1 MTQQLTTTT
10 TPTVGVLARWRTRWL
25 GERDSVETQLADIA
39 RQGARMAH
47 VAHVCASALLILFSA
62 ASFVALGG
70 DTFAEIQARWS
81 ASREL
86 NVAAAISLSVI
97 TLMVLAF
104 DVGMLYAASMLR
116 LLATRRAG
124 LGEQWLHVLVMVS
137 VAAIEAATYCYM
149 AWRYEHPATALAW
162 ALIAVRAAAA
172 PLLAVYLSMAR
183 PLPVTA
189 RDILAQAELASG
201 AGVIRDVVR
210 EAQDQGAPLAHK
222 IALYGASAVMRP
234 DDRERLH
241 AMLGVVQVQTPAAG
255 VIITPED
262 PPRPPEPP
270 AGRRPRALKQGSR
283 KSAGRVL
290 ELAPPERRLRALLEA
305 EPSLSVRALAKRAHT
320 SQATASK
327 HRRIWRA
334 EAPPDAAAAQ

>member
-1 MTQQLTTTT
+1 MESGAWPAKRVYRTERHNTLLQYCSRALHCDRGETFTMTQQLTTTT

-81 ASREL
+81 AS
-86 NVAAAISLSVI
+86 
-97 TLMVLAF
+97 
-104 DVGMLYAASMLR
+104 
-116 LLATRRAG
+116 
-124 LGEQWLHVLVMVS
+124 
-137 VAAIEAATYCYM
+137 
-149 AWRYEHPATALAW
+149 
-162 ALIAVRAAAA
+162 
-172 PLLAVYLSMAR
+172 
-183 PLPVTA
+183 

-283 KSAGRVL
+283 KSAGRVP